1 VKNQWRLN
9 NSATRAHPDRPVF
22 GLSRVRVKPL
32 SDQISMEM
40 LWKGIVG
47 GLITAAIVWLSKRGN
62 TLPGILPLFP
72 TFALIALLIVG
83 AKGNDTGFREACI
96 AGAKTIP
103 AYLAFLAVCYF
114 TVDRIDYRL
123 ALLGGLVAWLA
134 VALAIFLAP
143 RWT

>member
-1 VKNQWRLN
+1 
-9 NSATRAHPDRPVF
+9 
-22 GLSRVRVKPL
+22 
-32 SDQISMEM
+32 MEM
-40 LWKGIVG
+40 VWKGIVG

-72 TFALIALLIVG
+72 TFGLIALLVVG
-83 AKGNDTGFREACI
+83 AKGNNAGFREACI

-114 TVDRIDYRL
+114 TVGRIDYRL